1 LAKIMKHRSRIDL
14 RRGGRP
20 FTNEPPSRQIA
31 ATISQSHAALF
42 AQALALHQAG
52 RLAEAEPLYRQVLQA
67 EPRHFDGLH
76 LLGVIHYQKGEYP
89 EAIRRIDAALKINPN
104 AAAAHNNRGS
114 ALKDAGQAKEAL
126 ASYERAIAL
135 KADYAEAFYNRGNV
149 LRELARFADAADS
162 YERACAFRPNYPEAF
177 NNRGSALK
185 SLERFDEALASYDRA
200 IALKP
205 DYAEAWFNRANTLA
219 ALRRFDE
226 ALASCDKAIAFKPDL
241 AEAHNN
247 RGHALEKLRRFGE
260 AVESYDQA
268 LGLAPNYADAFN
280 NRGNALKELKQFDA
294 AIASYDRAIALRP
307 DHADAFFNRGT
318 ALAELQRTDEAIA
331 SYDRAI
337 ALDPG
342 HAHAYYDRGTAFL
355 RLKRLD
361 EAVLCYGRAV
371 ALDPDIDYLDGLYLH
386 AKMHICDW
394 THFEEDCAR
403 LQAGVADARAV
414 AFPFH
419 LLAWCESP
427 AVQHACAKFYV
438 ADKWPPFPVPV
449 WRGERYAHRR
459 IRVAYLSADFC
470 DHPVMILAAGLFERH
485 DRTRFETTAVSFG
498 PDKPDRFRERLRAP
512 FDRFVEAHAMSDEA
526 VAKLLRELEID
537 IAVDLNGFTDGA
549 RPNVFVRRPV
559 PVQVNYLGYA
569 GTLGREDCDYV
580 VADRFVLPEEA
591 QAHFTEKVAY
601 LPDSF
606 MVNDSGRPISAGTP
620 SRAEAGLPDHGFVFC
635 CFNNTAKIT
644 PEVFDVWMRLLGE
657 IDGSVLWL
665 SPTNSSAPDNLRR
678 EAERR
683 GVAPDRLVFASRVRL
698 NEDNLA
704 RLRHADLFLDT
715 APYNAH
721 ATACDALWAGVP
733 VLTCS
738 GATFASRVA
747 GSLLGAVGLPELIT
761 GSLEDY
767 EALAL
772 KLARDPALLASL
784 RQKLARNRDLYPLFD
799 TERFTRHIEAA
810 YTVMWERAQRGEPP
824 RSFAV
829 EPIARPQS

>member
-1 LAKIMKHRSRIDL
+1 MKHRSRIDL
-14 RRGGRP
+14 RRGARP
-20 FTNEPPSRQIA
+20 FANGAPSRHPA
-31 ATISQSHAALF
+31 GAPHGHAAVF

-67 EPRHFDGLH
+67 DPRHFDSLH
-76 LLGVIHYQKGEYP
+76 LLGVIHYQRGEYR
-89 EAIRRIDAALKINPN
+89 EAVRWIDAALKINPS
-104 AAAAHNNRGS
+104 AAAAHNNRGN
-114 ALKDAGQAKEAL
+114 ALKELGQAQEAL

-135 KADYAEAFYNRGNV
+135 KADYTDAWYNRGNA
-149 LRELARFADAADS
+149 LRELARFGDAAES
-162 YERACAFRPNYPEAF
+162 YERAAALRPNYPEAF

-185 SLERFDEALASYDRA
+185 ALERFDQALASYDQA
-200 IALKP
+200 IALNP
-205 DYAEAWFNRANTLA
+205 GYAEAWFNRANALL

-226 ALASCDKAIAFKPDL
+226 AIASCDKAIALKPDL

-247 RGHALEKLRRFGE
+247 RGSALEKSRRFAE
-260 AVESYDQA
+260 AVESYDRA

-294 AIASYDRAIALRP
+294 AIASYDRAIVLRP
-307 DHADAFFNRGT
+307 DHADAFFNRGA
-318 ALAELQRTDEAIA
+318 ALAELKRIDEAIA
-331 SYDRAI
+331 SFDRAI
-337 ALDPG
+337 ALDP
-342 HAHAYYDRGTAFL
+342 AHANAHYDRGSAFL
-355 RLKRLD
+355 SLKRID
-361 EAVLCYGRAV
+361 EAVLCYRKAV
-371 ALDPDIDYLDGLYLH
+371 ELDPDIDYLEGLYLH

-394 THFEEDCAR
+394 TRFNEDCTE
-403 LQAGVADARAV
+403 LEAGVGEGRAV
-414 AFPFH
+414 SFPFH
-419 LLAWCESP
+419 LLAWCPSP
-427 AVQHACAKFYV
+427 AVQHANARFHV
-438 ADKWPPFPVPV
+438 ADKCPPFPVPI
-449 WRGERYAHRR
+449 WHGERYAHQR
-459 IRVAYLSADFC
+459 IRVAYLSADFD

-498 PDKPDRFRERLRAP
+498 LDKPNAMRERLRAP
-512 FDRFVEAHAMSDEA
+512 FDRFVDAHHMSDEK

-549 RPNVFVRRPV
+549 RPNVFAQRSV

-569 GTLGREDCDYV
+569 GTLGRDDCDYV
-580 VADRFVLPEEA
+580 LADRFVIPEES
-591 QAHFTEKVAY
+591 QIHYTEKAAY
-601 LPDSF
+601 LPDTF
-606 MVNDSGRPISAGTP
+606 MVNDAGRTISARAP
-620 SRAEAGLPDHGFVFC
+620 SRAEVGLPERGLVFC
-635 CFNNTAKIT
+635 CFNNGVKIT
-644 PEVFDVWMRLLGE
+644 PEVFDVWMRLLRE

-665 SPTNSSAPDNLRR
+665 SPGNSSAPENLRR
-678 EAERR
+678 EAEKR
-683 GVAPDRLVFASRVRL
+683 GIAADRLVFASRVAG
-698 NEDNLA
+698 NEVHLA

-733 VLTCS
+733 VLTCA

-761 GSLEDY
+761 DSLADY

-772 KLARDPALLASL
+772 KLACDPEQLAAL
-784 RQKLARNRDLYPLFD
+784 RQKLARNRNIYPLFD

-829 EPIARPQS
+829 EPIARAQP